1 MCLVLICEFCIK
13 IQRLSGISQ
22 LSSKIE
28 SKEEDEIMVKIKNK
42 KTRRMIAMLM
52 AAVILTG
59 CGTRNFS
66 NPSNQSN
73 MTSESESRPKA
84 ETTGFKEVILSEQE
98 MFAQENEFSQ
108 GINRFS
114 YDIFSKLDDGKNIFL
129 SPYSIATAFSML
141 ANGADGETKQEIM
154 DLFGIQDL
162 DKWNAYLKEY
172 TNQYKNEDT
181 KLLTANS
188 IWLSNQL
195 ALSQRADM
203 EFFTPLSVYYHAEKK
218 QADLSTDATR
228 KEINEWVSENTNG
241 MINPFLKENLESS
254 IQMVLLNAVY
264 FAGDWEQEFEKKDT
278 QILTFYGANKETEVN
293 MICKYGKEFKYIE
306 KDGIQGVELPYK
318 GNKLA
323 MDILIPK
330 EIDTENQQADKK
342 NIKECFNKLSEEEK
356 NQIFAALDAAET
368 EEISTLILPK
378 FTLNYYVEKLKDMLI
393 EMGLSTT
400 FGEDAVFDKITKGIC
415 IDEVTH
421 ESIIEVDEKGTEA
434 AAVSSIMMKETASEI
449 REEKKFIVNQPFI
462 FVIRDVETGTI
473 LFMGDMQDMLEENK
487 KE

>member
-1 MCLVLICEFCIK
+1 
-13 IQRLSGISQ
+13 
-22 LSSKIE
+22 
-28 SKEEDEIMVKIKNK
+28 MVKIKNK

-52 AAVILTG
+52 VAAILTG
-59 CGTRNFS
+59 CGSRNSS
-66 NPSNQSN
+66 NLNNQTN
-73 MTSESESRPKA
+73 TTSESSPKA

-98 MFAQENEFSQ
+98 MFTQENEFSK

-114 YDIFSKLDDGKNIFL
+114 YDIFSKLDEGKNIFL

-172 TNQYKNEDT
+172 TKQYKNEDT

-188 IWLSNQL
+188 VWLSNKL

-203 EFFTPLSVYYHAEKK
+203 EFFTPLSAYYHAEKK

-254 IQMVLLNAVY
+254 IQMALLNAVY

-330 EIDTENQQADKK
+330 EIDTENQQADRK
-342 NIKECFNKLSEEEK
+342 NIKECFHKLSEEEK
-356 NQIFAALDAAET
+356 NQIFAAFDAAET
-368 EEISTLILPK
+368 EEISALILPK
-378 FTLNYYVEKLKDMLI
+378 FTLSYSAEKLKNMLI

-400 FGEDAVFDKITKGIC
+400 FGEDAVFDKIAKGIFV
-415 IDEVTH
+415 DEVTH

-473 LFMGDMQDMLEENK
+473 LFIGDMQDMLEENK